1 VLSQVDSALPP
12 YRQSLDCLTLEDG
25 TDRLSRNVDNYQN
38 VLRNRGSEPEIAL
51 VVTRLGVDRRP
62 ITVRFPLEAR
72 HLSLLKNVFETSA
85 QTPVCLIPWVKLS
98 EREFNHSTPSNA

>member
-1 VLSQVDSALPP
+1 MLSHIDSALPP

-38 VLRNRGSEPEIAL
+38 VLRNRALEPEIAL
-51 VVTRLGVDRRP
+51 VVTRLGVDRRL

-72 HLSLLKNVFETSA
+72 HLSLLKKSLTSA
-85 QTPVCLIPWVKLS
+85 QTPVCLIPWVKLAK
-98 EREFNHSTPSNA
+98 REVNHSTPSNA